1 MHGTTT
7 TARAKRSRK
16 AFWLKQL
23 HTWHWISSA
32 ISLVGL
38 LLFAVTGFTLN
49 HAAEIEGSPQTIE
62 RKGQLPAQL
71 LPAIRPDDAPD
82 AKKPLPAPVAEW
94 VEGNLDIRHARGEA
108 EWSAD
113 EIYLA
118 LPRPGGDGWVAID
131 RASGAVTTEAT
142 NRGWI
147 AWLNDLHKGRNS
159 GTVWKWF
166 IDIFVLAC
174 IVFSL
179 TGLVL
184 LQMHSKNRPSTWPLV
199 GAGLVIPAFLA
210 IFFIHI

>member
-49 HAAEIEGSPQTIE
+49 HAAEIEGSPQTVE
-62 RKGQLPAQL
+62 RAAQLPAPL
-71 LPAIRPDDAPD
+71 LPAVKPDDAAD
-82 AKKPLPAPVAEW
+82 TKKPLPAPVADW
-94 VEGNLDIRHARGEA
+94 VEGNLDIKHARGDA

-131 RASGAVTTEAT
+131 RASGAVTTEQT

-174 IVFSL
+174 VVFSL

-199 GAGLVIPAFLA
+199 GAGLVIPAVLA

>member
-49 HAAEIEGSPQTIE
+49 HAAEIEGSPQTVE
-62 RKGQLPAQL
+62 RAAQLPAPL
-71 LPAIRPDDAPD
+71 LPAVKPD
-82 AKKPLPAPVAEW
+82 AAADTKKPLPATVAEW
-94 VEGNLDIRHARGEA
+94 VEGNLDVRHARGDA

-131 RASGAVTTEAT
+131 RASGAVTTEQT

-184 LQMHSKNRPSTWPLV
+184 LQMHAKNRPSTWPLV
-199 GAGLVIPAFLA
+199 GAGLVIPAILA

>member
-7 TARAKRSRK
+7 TAPRKRSRK

-49 HAAEIEGSPQTIE
+49 HAAEIEGSPQTVE
-62 RKGQLPAQL
+62 RAAQLPAPL
-71 LPAIRPDDAPD
+71 LPAIKPDEAADT
-82 AKKPLPAPVAEW
+82 KKPLPAPVVEW
-94 VEGNLDIRHARGEA
+94 VEGNLDVKHARADA

-131 RASGAVTTEAT
+131 RASGAVTTEST

-199 GAGLVIPAFLA
+199 GAGLVIPAILA

>member
-7 TARAKRSRK
+7 TAPRKRSRK

-62 RKGQLPAQL
+62 RKGQLPALL
-71 LPAIRPDDAPD
+71 LPAIKPDDAAD
-82 AKKPLPAPVAEW
+82 TKKPLPAPVAEW
-94 VEGNLDIRHARGEA
+94 VEGNLDIKHARGDA

-131 RASGAVTTEAT
+131 RASGAVTTEST
-142 NRGWI
+142 SRGWI

-199 GAGLVIPAFLA
+199 GAGLVIPAILA